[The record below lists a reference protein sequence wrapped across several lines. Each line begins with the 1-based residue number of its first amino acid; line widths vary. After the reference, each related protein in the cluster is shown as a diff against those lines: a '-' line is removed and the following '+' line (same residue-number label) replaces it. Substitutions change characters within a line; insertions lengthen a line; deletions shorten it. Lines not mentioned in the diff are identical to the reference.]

1 MRPRV
6 VILTEIIAP
15 YRVPVFN
22 ALANRGEVDL
32 HVIFLSETDPSQR
45 QWEVLKDEIQFS
57 YRVLPNFR
65 RRLGTYNVLLN
76 RGLAAELARA
86 APDVILC
93 GGYSYVASWQL
104 LRWAQRRQVPVVL
117 WSESNASDFRAGY
130 FPVEAAKRWFI
141 HRCAGYLAAG
151 TSSRQYLL
159 DFGVLPERIG
169 IAPSTVDVPSF
180 EARAAAAR
188 SSEAAYRAALHLPHR
203 YFVSVG
209 RLVPEKGV
217 FVLLEAYASLEER
230 LRREVGLVFVG
241 DGPSRA
247 ALMARAAHLEGQ
259 VSFAGFVQPREL
271 APYYALS
278 EAFVFPTFS
287 DPWGLVVNEAM
298 ACGAAV
304 IASQVAGCAADL
316 VHEDN
321 GILVPPKNVAMLTQ
335 AMRALALH
343 PAQAQAMG
351 ARGQQRIQAFSPAAW
366 AAAVVDAVARL
377 HPARFS

>member
-1 MRPRV
+1 

-22 ALANRGEVDL
+22 ALAKREEVDL
-32 HVIFLSETDPSQR
+32 YVIFLSETDTSQR

-65 RRLGTYNVLLN
+65 CRLGAYNVLLN
-76 RGLAAELARA
+76 QGLAAELARA
-86 APDVILC
+86 APDVIIC

-104 LRWAQRRQVPVVL
+104 LRWARRRRVPVVL
-117 WSESNASDFRAGY
+117 WSESNARDFRAGY
-130 FPVEAAKRWFI
+130 FLVEAAKRWFI
-141 HRCAGYLAAG
+141 RRCDAYLAAG

-159 DFGVLPERIG
+159 DFGVPPERIC
-169 IAPSTVDVPSF
+169 IAPSTVDVASF

-188 SSEAAYRAALHLPHR
+188 ASEAALRAALHLPRR

-209 RLVPEKGV
+209 RLLPEKGV
-217 FVLLEAYASLEER
+217 FVLLEAYASLEAG
-230 LRREVGLVFVG
+230 LRRDVGLVFVG

-247 ALMARAAHLEGQ
+247 DLVARAADLAGQ

-304 IASQVAGCAADL
+304 IASDVAGCAADL
-316 VHEDN
+316 VHQDN
-321 GILVPPKNVAMLTQ
+321 GILVQPRNVALLAQ

-351 ARGQQRIQAFSPAAW
+351 AQGQQRIRAFSPGAW
-366 AAAVVDAVARL
+366 AAAVVDAVALL
-377 HPARFS
+377 HPVGSS